1 MRTRYHGTLTRYGG
15 RLELDEIILHENATI
30 VNHGVIHTWTT
41 ISSGSIRGTGTWWA
55 RYDTSRP
62 IGGEIAT
69 SQIIIYWPFD
79 QRFVLPVVCGGL
91 ICIPKTQGEGGLT

>member
-1 MRTRYHGTLTRYGG
+1 MIRYGG
-15 RLELDEIILHENATI
+15 RLELDGIILHENATV

-41 ISSGSIRGTGTWWA
+41 ISFGSIQGHGTWWA

-62 IGGEIAT
+62 IGGEIAAT
-69 SQIIIYWPFD
+69 QIIIYWPFEHG
-79 QRFVLPVVCGGL
+79 FVLPVVHGGL